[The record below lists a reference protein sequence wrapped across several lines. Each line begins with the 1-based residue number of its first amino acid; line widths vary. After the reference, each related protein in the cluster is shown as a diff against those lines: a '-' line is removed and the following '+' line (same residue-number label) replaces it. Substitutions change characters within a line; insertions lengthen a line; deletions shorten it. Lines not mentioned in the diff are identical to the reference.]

1 VCSDEGVT
9 RGHWL
14 DVTCYMGTKDIG
26 DALGVMLRRLERAN
40 DEGLDD
46 YTFSEMGSF
55 RFGQNDMI

>member
-1 VCSDEGVT
+1 
-9 RGHWL
+9 
-14 DVTCYMGTKDIG
+14 MGTKDIG

-46 YTFSEMGSF
+46 DYTFSEMGSF